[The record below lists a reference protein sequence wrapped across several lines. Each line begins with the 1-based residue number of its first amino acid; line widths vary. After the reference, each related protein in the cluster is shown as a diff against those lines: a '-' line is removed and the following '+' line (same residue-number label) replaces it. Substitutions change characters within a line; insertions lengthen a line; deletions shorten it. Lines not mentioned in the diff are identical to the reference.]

1 MSLPHA
7 LLTALVE
14 RPASGSDLAARF
26 DRSIGYFWNASHQQI
41 YRELARME
49 AAGLIQS
56 LPEET
61 GRGRKRA
68 YRIEPAGRAELDRWI
83 GEPDRPSPLRDE
95 LMVRLWAEA
104 VVGPAG
110 LGAAIGERRARHEA
124 QLALYERLMARDFPD
139 TPTDR
144 ATALRRL
151 VLQSGLDYERLWVE
165 ILTEAEGLL
174 AEG

>member
-41 YRELARME
+41 YRELARLE
-49 AAGLIQS
+49 ASGLIES
-56 LPEET
+56 LPEQS

-68 YRIEPAGRAELDRWI
+68 YQILAPGRAELERWVGQ
-83 GEPDRPSPLRDE
+83 GEAAPPLRDE

-104 VVGPAG
+104 TIGPVG
-110 LGAAIGERRARHEA
+110 LIDLVRRRRDQHRDK
-124 QLALYERLMARDFPD
+124 LALYERFMARDYPD
-139 TPTDR
+139 APTDR
-144 ATALRRL
+144 ALALRRL
-151 VLQSGLDYERLWVE
+151 VLKAGIAHERLWAE
-165 ILTEAEGLL
+165 FLDEAEAVLTQV
-174 AEG
+174 

>member
-41 YRELARME
+41 YRELARLE
-49 AAGLIQS
+49 ASGLIES
-56 LPEET
+56 LPEQS

-68 YRIEPAGRAELDRWI
+68 YQILAPGRAELERWVGQ
-83 GEPDRPSPLRDE
+83 GEAAPPLRDE

-104 VVGPAG
+104 TIGPAG
-110 LGAAIGERRARHEA
+110 ENLLPYACIINARNHSAGAGTGSWTSPKRRSRFAYEA
-124 QLALYERLMARDFPD
+124 SAASSSASPK
-139 TPTDR
+139 
-144 ATALRRL
+144 
-151 VLQSGLDYERLWVE
+151 SGHRQWVK
-165 ILTEAEGLL
+165 
-174 AEG
+174 

>member
-41 YRELARME
+41 YRELARLE
-49 AAGLIQS
+49 ASGLIEA
-56 LPEET
+56 LPEQG

-68 YRIEPAGRAELDRWI
+68 YQILAPGRAELERWV
-83 GEPDRPSPLRDE
+83 GEPDQPTPLRDE

-110 LGAAIGERRARHEA
+110 LEAVIRARRESHET
-124 QLALYERLMARDFPD
+124 QLALYQRLMARDYP
-139 TPTDR
+139 TEPTDR

-151 VLQSGLDYERLWVE
+151 VLKSGLDYERLWVE
-165 ILTEAEGLL
+165 ILTEAERSL
-174 AEG
+174 AGR

>member
-41 YRELARME
+41 YRELARLE
-49 AAGLIQS
+49 ASGLIES
-56 LPEET
+56 RPEQT

-68 YRIEPAGRAELDRWI
+68 YQILAPGRAELERWVGQ
-83 GEPDRPSPLRDE
+83 GEAAPPLRDE

-104 VVGPAG
+104 TIGPAG
-110 LGAAIGERRARHEA
+110 LVDLVRRRRDQHRDK
-124 QLALYERLMARDFPD
+124 LALYERFMAREYPEAQ
-139 TPTDR
+139 TDR
-144 ATALRRL
+144 ALALRRL
-151 VLQSGLDYERLWVE
+151 VLKAGIAHERLWAE
-165 ILTEAEGLL
+165 FLDEAEAVLTQV
-174 AEG
+174 

>member
-41 YRELARME
+41 YRELGRLE
-49 AAGLIQS
+49 AEGLIEGLLEQA
-56 LPEET
+56 

-68 YRIEPAGRAELDRWI
+68 YRIRPSGRAELERWVGQ
-83 GEPDRPSPLRDE
+83 GEAATPLRDE

-104 VVGPAG
+104 TIGPAG
-110 LGAAIGERRARHEA
+110 LIDLVRRRRDQHCDK
-124 QLALYERLMARDFPD
+124 LALYERLMARDYPEV
-139 TPTDR
+139 PTDR

-151 VLQSGLDYERLWVE
+151 VLKAGIEHERQWVRLLDEAAG
-165 ILTEAEGLL
+165 ILAGT
-174 AEG
+174 